1 SFSLSTSPWL
11 HVEETSGFGLDFDW
25 YNFEDK
31 HFKSFNAQ
39 GFQKDYNFA
48 QNNDLKDSEIPQKN
62 QYAPPLEAFQ
72 SSHHSNPTVE
82 FKRVEANQFSPKNKK
97 LRVSGPSVVLF
108 PTPKSQPFPELSVD
122 KKERIS
128 TVMRDISKTDMG
140 TSSPEPREQLN
151 TMATELLVVENS
163 SMGEESSNR
172 FPSGWNFEWEDA
184 IYQKNIFDNAYSKPF
199 SKTELLLS
207 NVKSKNHDSAANMI
221 HHKSNHGTP
230 LSPSLNTF
238 LPPAPLEIE
247 KISKLNWPKYN
258 SPLPNHLTSMYQN
271 SLKHGIIDSPDVFY
285 KTKKSHHMS
294 LKSTRSDKKS
304 FLENTSGAEHS
315 NLNKHSHEGNQKNKV
330 NSNNEFLHL
339 IFAKHNLE
347 EYPTAVKYRL
357 FETSSSVET
366 SIHIQDSI
374 KRLVKSKSPM
384 QISFGKLPP
393 GGLTDYKI
401 YLFQTLE
408 KLNSKS
414 AEFASTSEKIMK
426 QLARPSYAYKM
437 FRACVGGT
445 ENLKIEISKFNSE
458 DFNHRNSKGL
468 IDHKILYL
476 TWSTDSKNIDLGK
489 INEDLFK
496 VTKFDLP
503 YENSSL
509 DVFFKSLMSN
519 FLRNMKEIK
528 SLLSKSG
535 DRQINWVPLLW
546 KVYYDTYRLNTFSM
560 LQEVNRKVS
569 PYKKAIDEII
579 FQSGFK
585 QVMSL
590 GLGKDLELFQNFEPD
605 FYEST
610 KTYSSM
616 IVKQNRLKAAVK
628 VLLSVSNKIVLF
640 YRIFTPMDYFWI
652 QNLRENLVVF
662 FNDSREFLYTVFDVK
677 NFRVGGSE
685 ESLKEES
692 FNIRKP
698 SKVAS
703 ISHNCR
709 YLFELWLEKS
719 PLYKLIFGT
728 PNKVDLHG
736 VYLFFYDLALV
747 DFIESQRLPLRSFFL

>member
-1 SFSLSTSPWL
+1 MLPFSKELMDLENVTTEIIEGDKGLESLDYFSQSSPNPKYDISQDWISRYSTEISHEPRSFSLSTSPWL

-437 FRACVGGT
+437 FRAC
-445 ENLKIEISKFNSE
+445 IEISKFNSE

-503 YENSSL
+503 YENS
-509 DVFFKSLMSN
+509 
-519 FLRNMKEIK
+519 
-528 SLLSKSG
+528 

-546 KVYYDTYRLNTFSM
+546 
-560 LQEVNRKVS
+560 
-569 PYKKAIDEII
+569 KKAIDEII

-698 SKVAS
+698 SKPSNYSSCFGKPDSTTIGQPPAS
-703 ISHNCR
+703 KENGFN
-709 YLFELWLEKS
+709 LMVN
-719 PLYKLIFGT
+719 KL
-728 PNKVDLHG
+728 NKKTKLGLHLTSKEMKDQFKT
-736 VYLFFYDLALV
+736 YQ
-747 DFIESQRLPLRSFFL
+747 S